1 MAAINQEAIQA
12 LNLVLGILMPDSLR
26 PGVEAITTLSIQS
39 VDPTGI
45 GGFIE
50 LNPGGTAYIHGRRI
64 EACYVVILHGNNLD
78 NLQVSAAA
86 VIEAF
91 MGAEKEALL
100 ENGILKIVQAGND
113 YQTLG
118 GANRE
123 LKLTFNLIYEYRQ
136 LPEET
141 EEVIAEIP
149 VNLSLY
155 PGGD

>member
-1 MAAINQEAIQA
+1 MTAINQEAIQA
-12 LNLVLGILMPDSLR
+12 LNLVLGILMPGSLR

-50 LNPGGTAYIHGRRI
+50 LNPGSTAYIHGRRI
-64 EACYVVILHGNNLD
+64 GACYMVILQGNNLA
-78 NLQVSAAA
+78 NLQASAAA
-86 VIEAF
+86 VMEAF

-100 ENGILKIVQAGND
+100 ENGILKIVQSGND

-136 LPEET
+136 LPEEM
-141 EEVIAEIP
+141 EEVIAKIP
-149 VNLSLY
+149 VNLSLD

>member
-26 PGVEAITTLSIQS
+26 PGVEAITTVSIQS

-50 LNPGGTAYIHGRRI
+50 LNPGSTAYIHGRRI
-64 EACYVVILHGNNLD
+64 EARYMVILQGNNLA
-78 NLQVSAAA
+78 NLLTSAGI

-91 MGAEKEALL
+91 MGAEKEVLL
-100 ENGILKIVQAGND
+100 ENGILKIAQAGND
-113 YQTLG
+113 YQSLG

-123 LKLTFNLIYEYRQ
+123 LKLTFNLVYEYRQ
-136 LPEET
+136 PPEAI
-141 EEVIAEIP
+141 EEVIEQIP
-149 VNLSLY
+149 VNLSLDSS
-155 PGGD
+155 GE

>member
-12 LNLVLGILMPDSLR
+12 LNLVLGNLMPDSLR
-26 PGVEAITTLSIQS
+26 SGVEAITTLSIQS

-64 EACYVVILHGNNLD
+64 DARYMVILHGNNLA
-78 NLQVSAAA
+78 NLQASANI
-86 VIEAF
+86 VIDAF
-91 MGAEKEALL
+91 MGAEKESLL
-100 ENGILKIVQAGND
+100 ENGILKIVQSGND
-113 YQTLG
+113 YQALG

-123 LKLTFNLIYEYRQ
+123 LKLTFDLTYEYRQ
-136 LPEET
+136 TPEAL

-149 VNLSLY
+149 VNLSLD